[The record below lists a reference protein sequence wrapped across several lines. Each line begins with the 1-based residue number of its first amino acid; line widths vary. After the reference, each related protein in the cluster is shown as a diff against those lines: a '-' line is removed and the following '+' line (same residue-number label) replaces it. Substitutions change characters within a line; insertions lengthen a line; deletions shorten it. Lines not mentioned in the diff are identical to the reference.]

1 MKGLL
6 KRKES
11 MNMTK
16 EEIIKKKH
24 KQFVQFKKYAFNKI
38 AHSYS
43 NPYMSFLYKKE
54 QLKEMRESSIPT
66 YYEYNQIDI
75 LINS

>member
-11 MNMTK
+11 MSISK
-16 EEIIKKKH
+16 DELLKKKYL
-24 KQFVQFKKYAFNKI
+24 QFVQFKRFAFTKI

-43 NPYMSFLYKKE
+43 HPYLDSSGKIILSAR
-54 QLKEMRESSIPT
+54 QLPRRAWAAGA
-66 YYEYNQIDI
+66 Y
-75 LINS
+75 

>member
-11 MNMTK
+11 MSISK
-16 EEIIKKKH
+16 DELLKKKH
-24 KQFVQFKKYAFNKI
+24 LQFVQFKRFPFTKI

-43 NPYMSFLYKKE
+43 HPYMLFLYKKE
-54 QLKEMRESSIPT
+54 QLKEMKESSLPT
-66 YYEYNQIDI
+66 
-75 LINS
+75 

>member
-11 MNMTK
+11 MSISK
-16 EEIIKKKH
+16 DELLKKKH
-24 KQFVQFKKYAFNKI
+24 LQFVQFKRLAFTKI

-43 NPYMSFLYKKE
+43 HPYMLFLYKKE
-54 QLKEMRESSIPT
+54 QLKEMKKSDVTLPSVERKPK
-66 YYEYNQIDI
+66 NF
-75 LINS
+75 LN